1 MIRFLFCFYCVL
13 LPLASF
19 SQIEGTSADGDA
31 SEEPELQTRTI
42 LKFAPLSLLD
52 IYSSIQFAVEQK
64 VGAKTSLQI
73 EAGYILPIDLND
85 GRRDANYENMRGL
98 RLRSEFRYYLVLNKM
113 NTGGLYM
120 APEFLFINLNY
131 DVEEIDKVFFLNGEG
146 AFYYRQTEFD
156 VDKRVFGYHLKIGYQ
171 KVFTDGFVLDF
182 YAGLGGRNV
191 IVESG
196 RPIDDGF
203 DIMEDRDEWRLF
215 PIEKED
221 GNFSRISA
229 SLGFKLGFRLK

>member
-1 MIRFLFCFYCVL
+1 M
-13 LPLASF
+13 ASF

>member
-1 MIRFLFCFYCVL
+1 MIRLLFCLYSIL

-19 SQIEGTSADGDA
+19 SQVDDLSAERGA
-31 SEEPELQTRTI
+31 SEEPELQTKTI

-64 VGAKTSLQI
+64 VGAKTSLQL

-85 GRRDANYENMRGL
+85 GREEADYENMHGL
-98 RLRSEFRYYLVLNKM
+98 RLRSEFRYYLVLNKSR
-113 NTGGLYM
+113 TGGMYM
-120 APEFLFINLNY
+120 APEFLFINLDY
-131 DVEEIDKVFFLNGEG
+131 DVEEIAEIYFLHGNGWS
-146 AFYYRQTEFD
+146 YYKQLEFE
-156 VDKRVFGYHLKIGYQ
+156 VDKKVFGYHLKVGYQ

-191 IVESG
+191 VIQSG
-196 RPIDDGF
+196 RPAEDGLE
-203 DIMEDRDEWRLF
+203 MVRDRDEWRLF
-215 PIEKED
+215 PVEKED